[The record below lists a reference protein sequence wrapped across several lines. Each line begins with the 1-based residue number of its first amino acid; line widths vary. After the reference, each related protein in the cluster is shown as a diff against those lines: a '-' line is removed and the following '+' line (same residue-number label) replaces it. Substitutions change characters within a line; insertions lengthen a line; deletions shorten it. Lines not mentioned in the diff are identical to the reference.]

1 MTTRTPLS
9 WPGPMRNLTFALRML
24 LKTPFVTAVA
34 VLSLALGI
42 GANTAIFSMFDQ
54 ILLRNLPVHAPA
66 ELVNLSMPGPIQGN
80 DSCNNAGDCT
90 VIFSYPMFRDLEA
103 QQTVLAGIAGH
114 RTFGASLS
122 VDGEPIVADGAWVT
136 GGYFPTLAIQPAL
149 GRLLLP
155 ADNAPGADNSVTVIG
170 HRLWTE
176 RFGGRPDVI
185 GERLQVNGRAFTIVG
200 VAPERFTG
208 TTRGSEPQFFVPMQ
222 SRRWLSDYDGL
233 TDRRSYWVYVF
244 GRLKPGVTREAA
256 KAGLDGVIR
265 PILTDVEA
273 PLQVAMS
280 DQTLAQFKAKEMV
293 VVPGHRGQSSIFAE
307 TRAPVL
313 MLFGITGVVLLIACA
328 NIANLLLSRGAQRA
342 TEMGVRLALGAT
354 RRHLLTQLL
363 SESMM
368 LAVLGG
374 MLSLLVAWWTLKG
387 VSALLPADT
396 SASFEFSIRP
406 SMIAFSGILALAT
419 GFLFGLVPAMH
430 STRADLISTIRA
442 GAGQITGG
450 RAATRF
456 RSALVT
462 VQIALSTALLVS
474 AGLFTKSLAN
484 VSRVD
489 LGVSIDHM
497 VTFAVSP
504 LRVGYDTLSVRALY
518 PRIEEELRAIPGVT
532 DVTSALVPLL
542 GSDSWGNNVRVQG
555 FDCLPD
561 VNCNSRFNA
570 VGAGY
575 FRTMGTSL
583 LAGREFLPSD
593 VSGGA
598 RVAVVNMAFAEK
610 FNLGRDAVGKFIGR
624 SGGGPDSLSIQIV
637 GLLPDIKYNDVKR
650 EPQPVFYLPW
660 VQERFVS
667 KLYFYAS
674 TTLPPEQ
681 LLRTIPAVMRRVDA
695 SLPVEELRTM
705 PQQLRDSVF
714 MDRLVSILSAAF
726 AVLATLLAGVGL
738 YGVLAYSVAQ
748 RTREIGVRMAL
759 GADRSRVQR
768 MVLRQVG
775 TMVAIGATLGVLAAF
790 GLGRA
795 ARALLFG
802 LEGHDPLVFSLAVLL
817 LSLVALSAGFVPALR
832 ASRTDPM
839 QALRYD

>member
-1 MTTRTPLS
+1 M
-9 WPGPMRNLTFALRML
+9 RML
-24 LKTPFVTAVA
+24 LKAPFVTTVA

-54 ILLRNLPVHAPA
+54 ILLRNLPVHAPQ

-90 VIFSYPMFRDLEA
+90 VIWTYPMFRDLEA
-103 QQTVLAGIAGH
+103 QQTVLVGIAGH
-114 RTFGASLS
+114 RTFGASLT
-122 VDGEPIVADGAWVT
+122 VDGEPLVQDGVWVT
-136 GGYFPTLAIQPAL
+136 GGYFPTLGLQPAL

-155 ADNAPGADNSVTVIG
+155 ADNEPGADNNVTVIG

-200 VAPERFTG
+200 VAPDGFTG
-208 TTRGSEPQFFVPMQ
+208 TTLGSEPQFYVPMQ
-222 SRRWLSDYDGL
+222 SRTWLSDYNGL
-233 TDRRSYWVYVF
+233 EDRRSYWVYVF
-244 GRLKPGVTREAA
+244 GRLKPGVSPEAA
-256 KAGLDGVIR
+256 KAGLDGIVR
-265 PILTDVEA
+265 PILADVEA
-273 PLQVAMS
+273 PLQIAMS
-280 DQTLAQFKAKEMV
+280 DQTMQRFKAKEV
-293 VVPGHRGQSSIFAE
+293 VVEPGNRGQSSIFEQA
-307 TRAPVL
+307 RPPVL

-363 SESMM
+363 TESMV
-368 LAVLGG
+368 LAIVGG
-374 MLSLLVAWWTLKG
+374 VVSLVVAWWTLQG
-387 VSALLPADT
+387 MSALLPADSNST
-396 SASFEFSIRP
+396 FVFSIRP
-406 SMIAFSGILALAT
+406 SMIAFSAVLALAT
-419 GFLFGLVPAMH
+419 GFLFGLFPALH

-442 GAGQITGG
+442 GAGQIAGG

-456 RSALVT
+456 RTALVT
-462 VQIALSTALLVS
+462 LQIALSTALLVS

-489 LGVSIDHM
+489 LGVSVDQM

-504 LRVGYDTLSVRALY
+504 LRVGYDTLSVKALY

-532 DVTSALVPLL
+532 GVTSALVPLL
-542 GSDSWGNNVRVQG
+542 GGSSWGNNVRVQG

-561 VNCNSRFNA
+561 VDCNSRYNA

-575 FRTMGTSL
+575 FRTMGTAM

-593 VSGGA
+593 VADGA
-598 RVAVVNMAFAEK
+598 RVAIVNLAFAEK
-610 FNLGRDAVGKFIGR
+610 FNLGRDAVGKFMGR
-624 SGGGPDSLSIQIV
+624 SGGLRDSLSIQIV

-650 EPQPVFYLPW
+650 EPQPVFYTPW
-660 VQERFVS
+660 VQERFVGN
-667 KLYFYAS
+667 LYFYVNTS
-674 TTLPPEQ
+674 LPPEQ
-681 LLRTIPAVMRRVDA
+681 LLTTIPTVMRRIDA
-695 SLPVEELRTM
+695 ALPVEELRTM
-705 PQQLRDSVF
+705 PQQLRDNVF
-714 MDRLVSILSAAF
+714 MDRLISILSAAF

-738 YGVLAYSVAQ
+738 YGVLAYSVSQ

-759 GADRSRVQR
+759 GADRVRVQG

-775 TMVAIGATLGVLAAF
+775 VMVAIGASVGILGAI

-795 ARALLFG
+795 ARSLLFG

-817 LSLVALSAGFVPALR
+817 LALVALSAGYVPALR